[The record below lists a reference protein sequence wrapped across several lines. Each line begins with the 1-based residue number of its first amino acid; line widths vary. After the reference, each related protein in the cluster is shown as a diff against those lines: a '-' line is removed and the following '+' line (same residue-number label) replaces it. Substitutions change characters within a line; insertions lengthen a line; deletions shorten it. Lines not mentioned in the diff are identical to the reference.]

1 MRSTEQ
7 PEQFLPSTRNT
18 MLLDPAHPQKL
29 KHEAR
34 AKLHRRGR
42 CGALARLPKTIETL
56 LGLNR
61 DPCGIWDE
69 GLNDG

>member
-1 MRSTEQ
+1 
-7 PEQFLPSTRNT
+7 
-18 MLLDPAHPQKL
+18 MLLDSAHPQKL